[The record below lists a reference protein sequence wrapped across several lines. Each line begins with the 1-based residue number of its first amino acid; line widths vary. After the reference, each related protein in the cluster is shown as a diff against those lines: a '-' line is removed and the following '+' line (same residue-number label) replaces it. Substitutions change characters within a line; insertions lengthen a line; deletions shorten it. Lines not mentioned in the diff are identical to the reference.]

1 MALRCSKAE
10 ENDIASIIEVSENVW
25 KQHYASIISQEQI
38 NYMYPRMY
46 SYEAIHEQMR
56 NAHQFYIIVDNKK
69 PLGFISMQLDTDC
82 IHIPK
87 LYVAIPAQGRGIGRM
102 LIEQAKKVAQA
113 QGVQKIRLN
122 VNRFNT
128 NSIAFYKKVGFS
140 IIQDIDI
147 PLDRFVL
154 EDHIMELQVS

>member
-1 MALRCSKAE
+1 MALRCIKAE
-10 ENDIASIIEVSENVW
+10 EKNIASIIEVSENVW

-46 SYEAIHEQMR
+46 SYEAIQEQMHKG
-56 NAHQFYIIVDNKK
+56 HQFYLIVENEK
-69 PLGFISMQLDTDC
+69 PLGFISLQNDVDC

-87 LYVAIPAQGRGIGRM
+87 LYVALSAQGKGIGRM
-102 LIEQAKKVAQA
+102 LINQAKQIALA
-113 QGVQKIRLN
+113 QGIQKIRLN